1 MRHVPLFRYAALA
14 TLAAA
19 ACAGAQADEFY
30 GGMYAHPLVG
40 GASSRQDVRK
50 ATVESRGDLRRQS
63 PRYDVERDYPP
74 NLAVMG
80 AAPAEPRTLTR
91 DEVRRETMRAMRN
104 GTIPKG
110 EAIGYPYA
118 R

>member
-1 MRHVPLFRYAALA
+1 MRHAPLLRFAALA

-19 ACAGAQADEFY
+19 GFATAHADEFY
-30 GGMYAHPLVG
+30 GGMYAQPLIG
-40 GASSRQDVRK
+40 SSSRQDVRK
-50 ATVESRGDLRRQS
+50 ATLEDRGDLRRQS
-63 PRYDVERDYPP
+63 PRYAVERDYPP

-80 AAPAEPRTLTR
+80 AGPSGPRTLTR
-91 DEVRRETMRAMRN
+91 DEVRRETLRAMRS
-104 GTIPKG
+104 GTIPQG